1 MRSNFTVVW
10 GQVNSTWKDTIEVAF
25 VAANCLVL
33 LVTLHVGILANLF
46 VAWAVHHQKSLQTS
60 NNALLVNLA
69 IIDILRCAIDCPL
82 LLSVVLSAG
91 DAQDLGVLFCSAQIA
106 SFSLICCVQ
115 LLTLA
120 CISAERY
127 QAIAHPFKNAERRKR
142 ITVWIALTWLLPIS
156 ISVICVIFAKDS
168 PVYVRCRGLRMETLD
183 SYDTFG
189 FYILTPIW
197 CVCLTV
203 IIGFYGRIFLLVR
216 AHSRK
221 IFDKGSF
228 PPPDKKKE
236 DTQKNKK
243 EAKTNLE
250 NDTEN
255 PKTVDN
261 DHLKP
266 NEKESC
272 GGNPPDLHPTSE
284 ELPTTSGNESFD
296 VNKPELSTEMSRET
310 KVTFIDELSNE
321 APQVLEVIEEPNDHQ
336 PTSEESSS
344 PSTNEEDGA
353 TESSTQQD
361 AVREVSVGSTSGEA
375 GVASNAQEDLPAE
388 SSQSSVKGEDGEE
401 ESNDRRDNTSEAFS
415 PSATEED
422 GTAEP
427 STAQDTAEETSPT
440 SGNGFEG
447 PEEQGALQ
455 ETAAETSP
463 ASTEEA
469 TAAPQEEEEEV
480 AGAVCMMPSLAQ
492 RERGNAKKESKLA
505 KRSGYIIFTFLIFW
519 IPLIATVFLNHVFY
533 RNDKLAMEV
542 FRELEILTV
551 SLVCMTSLTNP
562 IIYAAVNPQFRTEFH
577 NLKTKWKAFF
587 TRS

>member
-1 MRSNFTVVW
+1 MRSNFTIVW
-10 GQVNSTWKDTIEVAF
+10 GRVNSTWQDTTEVAF
-25 VAANCLVL
+25 VAATCLVL

-46 VAWAVHHQKSLQTS
+46 VTWAVHHQKSLQTS

-69 IIDILRCAIDCPL
+69 VIDILRCAIDCPL
-82 LLSVVLSAG
+82 LLVVLSAG

-142 ITVWIALTWLLPIS
+142 ITLWIALTWLLPIS

-216 AHSRK
+216 AHGRK

-236 DTQKNKK
+236 DTKQKKK
-243 EAKTNLE
+243 ETKTNIK

-255 PKTVDN
+255 QQTMDA
-261 DHLKP
+261 DHLNP
-266 NEKESC
+266 NEKESREE
-272 GGNPPDLHPTSE
+272 NPLHLNPSSE
-284 ELPTTSGNESFD
+284 ELPTTSRTESLD
-296 VNKPELSTEMSRET
+296 VTKPELSTEISRET

-321 APQVLEVIEEPNDHQ
+321 APEVLEVIEEPSEHQ
-336 PTSEESSS
+336 PTSEECSS
-344 PSTNEEDGA
+344 PSSNEENGA
-353 TESSTQQD
+353 IESCTHQD
-361 AVREVSVGSTSGEA
+361 AVRDVSVESTTGEGIVESKTQQDIA
-375 GVASNAQEDLPAE
+375 AE
-388 SSQSSVKGEDGEE
+388 TCQSSLKGEHAEKMSD
-401 ESNDRRDNTSEAFS
+401 DQR
-415 PSATEED
+415 ATEED
-422 GTAEP
+422 GTAES
-427 STAQDTAEETSPT
+427 STAQDTTLETSPT
-440 SGNGFEG
+440 SGNEEDCA
-447 PEEQGALQ
+447 EEQSAPQ

-469 TAAPQEEEEEV
+469 TAAPLEEEEEV

-505 KRSGYIIFTFLIFW
+505 KRSGYIIFTFLVFW
-519 IPLIATVFLNHVFY
+519 IPLIATVVLNHVFY
-533 RNDKLAMEV
+533 GNVKLEV
-542 FRELEILTV
+542 SFEL
-551 SLVCMTSLTNP
+551 
-562 IIYAAVNPQFRTEFH
+562 
-577 NLKTKWKAFF
+577 
-587 TRS
+587 

>member
-1 MRSNFTVVW
+1 MRSNFTIVL
-10 GQVNSTWKDTIEVAF
+10 GQVNSTWQYNIEVAF

-46 VAWAVHHQKSLQTS
+46 VAWAVHHQKLLQTS

-69 IIDILRCAIDCPL
+69 VIDILRCAIDCPL
-82 LLSVVLSAG
+82 LLSVVLSARE
-91 DAQDLGVLFCSAQIA
+91 ARDLGVLFCSAQIA

-142 ITVWIALTWLLPIS
+142 VTVWIALTWLLPIS

-168 PVYVRCRGLRMETLD
+168 PAYIRCRGLRMDTLD

-189 FYILTPIW
+189 VYILTPIW

-216 AHSRK
+216 AHGRK
-221 IFDKGSF
+221 IFDKGSL

-236 DTQKNKK
+236 DTKHKK
-243 EAKTNLE
+243 EETKTNIK
-250 NDTEN
+250 NDAE
-255 PKTVDN
+255 
-261 DHLKP
+261 KP

-272 GGNPPDLHPTSE
+272 VENPLDLHPTSE
-284 ELPTTSGNESFD
+284 ELTTTFGTH
-296 VNKPELSTEMSRET
+296 ELATEISRET
-310 KVTFIDELSNE
+310 KVTLIDELSNE
-321 APQVLEVIEEPNDHQ
+321 APQVLEVIGEPNDHQ

-344 PSTNEEDGA
+344 PSNNEEDGA
-353 TESSTQQD
+353 IESSTHQD
-361 AVREVSVGSTSGEA
+361 ADGEASVGSTSEEG
-375 GVASNAQEDLPAE
+375 GVKPDVQQHVAAE
-388 SSQSSVKGEDGEE
+388 GSQSSVKREDGEE
-401 ESNDRRDNTSEAFS
+401 DPNDQDNNTSDTFP
-415 PSATEED
+415 PSAAEKD
-422 GTAEP
+422 GNVES
-427 STAQDTAEETSPT
+427 STSQDTTEETSPT
-440 SGNGFEG
+440 SGNGGEG
-447 PEEQGALQ
+447 AEEQNAPQ
-455 ETAAETSP
+455 E
-463 ASTEEA
+463 
-469 TAAPQEEEEEV
+469 TAAPQEEEEEA

-492 RERGNAKKESKLA
+492 RERGNTKKESKLA

-519 IPLIATVFLNHVFY
+519 IPLIATVVLNHFFY
-533 RNDKLAMEV
+533 QNDNLKMEV

>member
-1 MRSNFTVVW
+1 MEMRSHFTIVW

-69 IIDILRCAIDCPL
+69 VIDILRCAIDCPL
-82 LLSVVLSAG
+82 LLSVVLRAG

-189 FYILTPIW
+189 LYILTPIW

-216 AHSRK
+216 AHGRK

-236 DTQKNKK
+236 DTKKNKK
-243 EAKTNLE
+243 ETKTDLE

-261 DHLKP
+261 DHFKP

-272 GGNPPDLHPTSE
+272 GGNPPDLQPTSE

-296 VNKPELSTEMSRET
+296 VNKPKLSTEISRET

-361 AVREVSVGSTSGEA
+361 ATREVSA
-375 GVASNAQEDLPAE
+375 MASNAQKDFPAE
-388 SSQSSVKGEDGEE
+388 SSQSSVKEEDGEE
-401 ESNDRRDNTSEAFS
+401 ESNDRREAFS

-422 GTAEP
+422 GAAES

-469 TAAPQEEEEEV
+469 TAAPQEEEEEEV

-542 FRELEILTV
+542 FRDLEILTV

>member
-1 MRSNFTVVW
+1 MRSNFTIVW
-10 GQVNSTWKDTIEVAF
+10 GQVNSAWQDTIEVAF
-25 VAANCLVL
+25 VAASCLVL
-33 LVTLHVGILANLF
+33 LVTLQVGFLANLF

-69 IIDILRCAIDCPL
+69 VIDILRCAIDCPL
-82 LLSVVLSAG
+82 LLSVVLSAR
-91 DAQDLGVLFCSAQIA
+91 DLGVLFCSAQIA

-168 PVYVRCRGLRMETLD
+168 PVYVRCRGLRIDKLGH
-183 SYDTFG
+183 DTFG
-189 FYILTPIW
+189 VYILTPIW

-216 AHSRK
+216 AHGRK
-221 IFDKGSF
+221 IFDKGSL

-236 DTQKNKK
+236 DTKHKK
-243 EAKTNLE
+243 EEKKTDIK
-250 NDTEN
+250 NDAEKQQTF
-255 PKTVDN
+255 DS

-266 NEKESC
+266 NEKESREE
-272 GGNPPDLHPTSE
+272 NPLDLHPTSE
-284 ELPTTSGNESFD
+284 ELTTTVGTDSLD
-296 VNKPELSTEMSRET
+296 INKPELATEISKET

-321 APQVLEVIEEPNDHQ
+321 APQVLEVLGEPNDHQ
-336 PTSEESSS
+336 PTSEENSS
-344 PSTNEEDGA
+344 PLTNEEDGA
-353 TESSTQQD
+353 TESSTRQSTSEEGVVPNVQQD
-361 AVREVSVGSTSGEA
+361 
-375 GVASNAQEDLPAE
+375 VAAE

-401 ESNDRRDNTSEAFS
+401 DPNGQLHNTLGTFP

-422 GTAEP
+422 GTVES
-427 STAQDTAEETSPT
+427 STSQDTSPT
-440 SGNGFEG
+440 SGNGDK
-447 PEEQGALQ
+447 GADKQSVPQ

-463 ASTEEA
+463 ASTGEA
-469 TAAPQEEEEEV
+469 TAAPQEEEV
-480 AGAVCMMPSLAQ
+480 AGAICMMPSLAQ

-519 IPLIATVFLNHVFY
+519 IPLIATVVLNHFFY
-533 RNDKLAMEV
+533 QNDNLTVEV

-587 TRS
+587 TLS

>member
-1 MRSNFTVVW
+1 M
-10 GQVNSTWKDTIEVAF
+10 
-25 VAANCLVL
+25 VL

-46 VAWAVHHQKSLQTS
+46 VTWAVHHQKSLQTS

-69 IIDILRCAIDCPL
+69 VIDILRCAIDCPL

-91 DAQDLGVLFCSAQIA
+91 DAQDLGVVFCSAQIA

-115 LLTLA
+115 LLSLA
-120 CISAERY
+120 FISAERY
-127 QAIAHPFKNAERRKR
+127 QAIANPFKNAERRKR

-156 ISVICVIFAKDS
+156 ISVICVFFAKDS

-197 CVCLTV
+197 CVCLMI

-228 PPPDKKKE
+228 PPPEKKKE
-236 DTQKNKK
+236 DTKQKKK
-243 EAKTNLE
+243 ETKTNIK
-250 NDTEN
+250 NDTEIT
-255 PKTVDN
+255 KTVDN

-272 GGNPPDLHPTSE
+272 GDNPLDLHPTSE
-284 ELPTTSGNESFD
+284 ELPATTLTGSSNL
-296 VNKPELSTEMSRET
+296 NKPETVTEISTET
-310 KVTFIDELSNE
+310 KVTFVDELSNE
-321 APQVLEVIEEPNDHQ
+321 APQLLEVIGEPNDHQ
-336 PTSEESSS
+336 PTSEECSS
-344 PSTNEEDGA
+344 PSANEENGA
-353 TESSTQQD
+353 IESSTHQD
-361 AVREVSVGSTSGEA
+361 ADGEVSVESTSGEGA
-375 GVASNAQEDLPAE
+375 KQDVAAE
-388 SSQSSVKGEDGEE
+388 SSQSLKAEHGEVDTDGQQ
-401 ESNDRRDNTSEAFS
+401 DNKHTLETFP
-415 PSATEED
+415 PSASED
-422 GTAEP
+422 GTVES
-427 STAQDTAEETSPT
+427 STAQGTTEETFPT

-447 PEEQGALQ
+447 PEEQSAPQ
-455 ETAAETSP
+455 ETAAETVP

-519 IPLIATVFLNHVFY
+519 IPLIATVVLNHVFY
-533 RNDKLAMEV
+533 RNGNLAMEV

-577 NLKTKWKAFF
+577 NLKTKCKAFF

>member
-1 MRSNFTVVW
+1 MRSNFTIVW
-10 GQVNSTWKDTIEVAF
+10 GQVNSTWQDTIEVAF

-33 LVTLHVGILANLF
+33 LVTLHVGFLANLF

-69 IIDILRCAIDCPL
+69 VIDILRCAIDCPL
-82 LLSVVLSAG
+82 LLSVVLSAR
-91 DAQDLGVLFCSAQIA
+91 DTRDLGVLFCSAQIA

-142 ITVWIALTWLLPIS
+142 IAVWIALTWLLPIS

-168 PVYVRCRGLRMETLD
+168 PVYVRCRSLRMETLD

-189 FYILTPIW
+189 VYILTPIW

-216 AHSRK
+216 AHGRK
-221 IFDKGSF
+221 IFDKGSL
-228 PPPDKKKE
+228 PPPNKNRE
-236 DTQKNKK
+236 DTKPQN
-243 EAKTNLE
+243 EEKTDIKHAAE
-250 NDTEN
+250 NQQTL
-255 PKTVDN
+255 DN
-261 DHLKP
+261 DNLKP

-272 GGNPPDLHPTSE
+272 EENPLDLHPASE
-284 ELPTTSGNESFD
+284 ELTTPFGTDSLD
-296 VNKPELSTEMSRET
+296 INKPELATEISRET
-310 KVTFIDELSNE
+310 KVIFIDEHSNK
-321 APQVLEVIEEPNDHQ
+321 APQVLEVLGEPNNHQ

-344 PSTNEEDGA
+344 PLTNEEDCA
-353 TESSTQQD
+353 MESSTHQ
-361 AVREVSVGSTSGEA
+361 STSEEC
-375 GVASNAQEDLPAE
+375 GVVPNVQQE
-388 SSQSSVKGEDGEE
+388 SSQSSAKGEDGDQLDYTLETLPPPA
-401 ESNDRRDNTSEAFS
+401 S
-415 PSATEED
+415 EED
-422 GTAEP
+422 GTVESSP
-427 STAQDTAEETSPT
+427 SQDTTEETSPT
-440 SGNGFEG
+440 SGENGDK
-447 PEEQGALQ
+447 GADKQCVPQ

-463 ASTEEA
+463 ASTGEA
-469 TAAPQEEEEEV
+469 TAAPQEEEEKEEV

-492 RERGNAKKESKLA
+492 RERGNTKKESKLA

-519 IPLIATVFLNHVFY
+519 IPLIATVVLNHFFY
-533 RNDKLAMEV
+533 QNDNLTVEV
-542 FRELEILTV
+542 FRELEVLTV

-577 NLKTKWKAFF
+577 NLKTKWKDFC
-587 TRS
+587 TLS

>member
-1 MRSNFTVVW
+1 MRSNFTIVW
-10 GQVNSTWKDTIEVAF
+10 GQVNSTWQDTIEVAF
-25 VAANCLVL
+25 AAANCVVL

-69 IIDILRCAIDCPL
+69 VIDILRCAIDCPL

-127 QAIAHPFKNAERRKR
+127 QAIARPFKNAERRKR
-142 ITVWIALTWLLPIS
+142 ITLWITLTWLLPIS

-168 PVYVRCRGLRMETLD
+168 PVYVRCRGLRMETLN
-183 SYDTFG
+183 SYDTFE

-216 AHSRK
+216 AHGRK

-228 PPPDKKKE
+228 PPPNNKKE
-236 DTQKNKK
+236 DTKHSKK
-243 EAKTNLE
+243 EEKTNIK

-255 PKTVDN
+255 QKIVDN
-261 DHLKP
+261 DNLKP

-272 GGNPPDLHPTSE
+272 GDNPPDLHPTPDD
-284 ELPTTSGNESFD
+284 LPTTSGNESLD
-296 VNKPELSTEMSRET
+296 VNKPELSTEIS

-321 APQVLEVIEEPNDHQ
+321 APQVLEVTEEPNDHQ
-336 PTSEESSS
+336 PSSEESSS
-344 PSTNEEDGA
+344 PSTNEKDGA

-361 AVREVSVGSTSGEA
+361 AVRKVSVGSTSGEG
-375 GVASNAQEDLPAE
+375 GVVLNTQEDLPAE
-388 SSQSSVKGEDGEE
+388 SSQSSVKGEDCEE
-401 ESNDRRDNTSEAFS
+401 ESNDQRDNTSDAFP

-422 GTAEP
+422 GTVK
-427 STAQDTAEETSPT
+427 SNSSQDTTKET
-440 SGNGFEG
+440 SGNGEG
-447 PEEQGALQ
+447 AEEQSAPK

-469 TAAPQEEEEEV
+469 TAAPQEEEV

-519 IPLIATVFLNHVFY
+519 IPLIATVVLNHVFY
-533 RNDKLAMEV
+533 RNDKLA
-542 FRELEILTV
+542 
-551 SLVCMTSLTNP
+551 
-562 IIYAAVNPQFRTEFH
+562 
-577 NLKTKWKAFF
+577 
-587 TRS
+587 